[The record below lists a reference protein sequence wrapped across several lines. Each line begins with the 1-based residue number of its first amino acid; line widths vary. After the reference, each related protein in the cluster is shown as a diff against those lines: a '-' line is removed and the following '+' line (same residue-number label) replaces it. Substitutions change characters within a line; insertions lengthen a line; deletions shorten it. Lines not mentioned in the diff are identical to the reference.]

1 MGDALKKEC
10 HNGSEL
16 HRLKSMDYGYD
27 PELFNRLY
35 KTLKPLVKKL
45 ARNVDERRFNVSKD
59 IIQSYFW
66 DKFLFVFNKYN
77 AEYDENRLKATLIS
91 SLSTY
96 KNRLLRNAY
105 TKQAEYNQS
114 VDRLEDLFDDS
125 KELVDD
131 SEEQKAI
138 NDEIDSIYTYM
149 KSNLSPDA
157 YLLFEIQLDPPAYIK
172 EQMKTQNSK
181 ISNMMLLDFFE
192 LRRTKANANF
202 ISKLR
207 AEIDIYTEKAK
218 TELKKTIFA

>member
-1 MGDALKKEC
+1 MRDALKKEC

-16 HRLKSMDYGYD
+16 HRLKTMDYGYD

-35 KTLKPLVKKL
+35 KTLRPLVKKL
-45 ARNVDERRFNVSKD
+45 AKNVDERRFNVSKD

-66 DKFLFVFNKYN
+66 DKFIFVFNKYN

-114 VDRLEDLFDDS
+114 LDRLEDLFDDS
-125 KELVDD
+125 KELLDD
-131 SEEQKAI
+131 SDEQKLI
-138 NDEIDSIYTYM
+138 NDEIDMIYAYM
-149 KSNLSPDA
+149 KDKLSPDA
-157 YLLFEIQLDPPAYIK
+157 YLLFEIQLDPPAFIK

-181 ISNMMLLDFFE
+181 ISNMMLLDFLE

-207 AEIDIYTEKAK
+207 SEIDEYTEKAK
-218 TELKKTIFA
+218 TELRNSIPA

>member
-1 MGDALKKEC
+1 MRNDLAKES

-16 HRLKSMDYGYD
+16 HRLKTMNNGYD

-45 ARNVDERRFNVSKD
+45 AKNVDERRFNVSKD

-77 AEYDENRLKATLIS
+77 EEYDENRLKATLIS
-91 SLSTY
+91 SLTTY

-114 VDRLEDLFDDS
+114 LDRLEDLYDDS
-125 KELVDD
+125 KELLDD
-131 SEEQKAI
+131 SEEQKLKEDGI
-138 NDEIDSIYTYM
+138 NTIYSYM
-149 KSNLSPDA
+149 RKNLSPDA
-157 YLLFEIQLDPPAYIK
+157 YLIFEIQLDPPPFIR
-172 EQMKTQNSK
+172 EQMKTQNSR

-202 ISKLR
+202 ISKLK
-207 AEIDIYTEKAK
+207 AEVDDYTEKAK

>member
-1 MGDALKKEC
+1 MRDALKKEC

-16 HRLKSMDYGYD
+16 HRLKTMDCGYD

-45 ARNVDERRFNVSKD
+45 AKNVDERRFNVSKD

-66 DKFLFVFNKYN
+66 DKFIFVFNKYN

-114 VDRLEDLFDDS
+114 LDRLEDLFDDS
-125 KELVDD
+125 KELLDD
-131 SEEQKAI
+131 SDEQKLI
-138 NDEIDSIYTYM
+138 NDEIDMIYAYM
-149 KSNLSPDA
+149 KDKLSPDA
-157 YLLFEIQLDPPAYIK
+157 YLLFEIQLDPPAFIK

-207 AEIDIYTEKAK
+207 SEIDEYTEKAK
-218 TELKKTIFA
+218 TELRNSIPA

>member
-1 MGDALKKEC
+1 MRDALKKEC

-16 HRLKSMDYGYD
+16 HRLKTMDYGYD

-45 ARNVDERRFNVSKD
+45 AKNVDERRFNVSKD

-66 DKFLFVFNKYN
+66 DKFIFVFNKYN

-114 VDRLEDLFDDS
+114 LDRLEDLFDDS
-125 KELVDD
+125 KELLDD
-131 SEEQKAI
+131 SDEQKLI
-138 NDEIDSIYTYM
+138 NDEIDMIYAYM
-149 KSNLSPDA
+149 KDKLSPDA
-157 YLLFEIQLDPPAYIK
+157 YLLFEIQLDPPAFIK

-207 AEIDIYTEKAK
+207 SEIDEYTEKAK
-218 TELKKTIFA
+218 TELRNSIPA